1 MEDIMANLKLLQ
13 EAIEAFANGEQDVAD
28 KKMRKYFVEQA
39 QEINKELE
47 ESMEDEEEIEVKDEE
62 KLDEDFDVQPDAGL
76 NSEIEFALGE
86 EDESAEAEVEEFGS
100 EDDGEVEVGA
110 EEEVEGEEGG
120 VPSEDQWES
129 IQDAFRGLQD
139 MFDEIGGDVDVDL
152 DSEEEV
158 EGDVEEFG
166 ADGEEAEDEFSDVQF
181 GEEKVG
187 ESFKLKPVAGV
198 DKKEKAGANTKS
210 PVAGQAKSPVAGVEP
225 VKFAKATE
233 KQVDYDFEN
242 EDAMSHKDEDLGKNA
257 RGEMKDVKAPKVAAA
272 AKSRSVLP
280 KSQPKI

>member
-47 ESMEDEEEIEVKDEE
+47 ESMDEEECEVEVKDEE

-76 NSEIEFALGE
+76 NAEIEYTLGE
-86 EDESAEAEVEEFGS
+86 EDESAEEEVEFS
-100 EDDGEVEVGA
+100 ADADGEEVDAEAEVGA
-110 EEEVEGEEGG
+110 E

-129 IQDAFRGLQD
+129 IQDAFRGLQQ
-139 MFDEIGGDVDVDL
+139 MFDEIGGDEVDL
-152 DSEEEV
+152 GSEDDVEV
-158 EGDVEEFG
+158 GAEEEFG
-166 ADGEEAEDEFSDVQF
+166 ADGEESEDEFADVQF
-181 GEEKVG
+181 GDEKVG
-187 ESFKLKPVAGV
+187 ESFKLKQVAAV
-198 DKKEKAGANTKS
+198 DKKEKAGVNTKS
-210 PVAGQAKSPVAGVEP
+210 PVAPEAKSPVQGVAP
-225 VKFAKATE
+225 VKFAKASE

-242 EDAMSHKDEDLGKNA
+242 EDAMSHTDEDLGKNA
-257 RGEMKDVKAPKVAAA
+257 RGEMKDVAKPKNTAS
-272 AKSRSVLP
+272 KSRSPLP

>member
-47 ESMEDEEEIEVKDEE
+47 ESMDEEECEVEVKDEE

-76 NSEIEFALGE
+76 NAEIEYTLGE
-86 EDESAEAEVEEFGS
+86 EDESAEEEVEFS
-100 EDDGEVEVGA
+100 ADADGEEVEAEVGA
-110 EEEVEGEEGG
+110 E

-129 IQDAFRGLQD
+129 IQDAFRGLQQ
-139 MFDEIGGDVDVDL
+139 MFDEIGGDEVDL
-152 DSEEEV
+152 GSEDEV
-158 EGDVEEFG
+158 EVGAEEEFG
-166 ADGEEAEDEFSDVQF
+166 ADGEESEDEFADVQF
-181 GEEKVG
+181 GDEKVG
-187 ESFKLKPVAGV
+187 ESFKLKQVAAV
-198 DKKEKAGANTKS
+198 DKKEKAGVNTKS
-210 PVAGQAKSPVAGVEP
+210 PVAPEAKSPVQGVAP
-225 VKFAKATE
+225 VKFAKASE

-242 EDAMSHKDEDLGKNA
+242 EDAMSHTDEDLGKNA
-257 RGEMKDVKAPKVAAA
+257 RGEMKDVAKPKNTAS
-272 AKSRSVLP
+272 KSRSPLP

>member
-47 ESMEDEEEIEVKDEE
+47 ESMDEEECEVEVKDEE

-76 NSEIEFALGE
+76 NAEIEYTLGE
-86 EDESAEAEVEEFGS
+86 EDESAE
-100 EDDGEVEVGA
+100 
-110 EEEVEGEEGG
+110 EEVEFSADADGEEVDAEAE

-129 IQDAFRGLQD
+129 IQDAFRGLQQ
-139 MFDEIGGDVDVDL
+139 MFDEIGGDEVDL
-152 DSEEEV
+152 GSDDEEV
-158 EGDVEEFG
+158 EVGAEEEFG
-166 ADGEEAEDEFSDVQF
+166 ADGEESEDEFADVQF
-181 GEEKVG
+181 GDEKVG
-187 ESFKLKPVAGV
+187 ESFKLKQVAAV
-198 DKKEKAGANTKS
+198 DKKEKAGVNTKS
-210 PVAGQAKSPVAGVEP
+210 PVAPEAKSPVQGVAP
-225 VKFAKATE
+225 VKFAKASE

-242 EDAMSHKDEDLGKNA
+242 EDAMSHTDEDLGKNA
-257 RGEMKDVKAPKVAAA
+257 RGEMKDVAKPKNTAS
-272 AKSRSVLP
+272 KSRSPLP

>member
-1 MEDIMANLKLLQ
+1 MANLKLLQ

-110 EEEVEGEEGG
+110 EEEVEGDAG

-181 GEEKVG
+181 GDEKVG

-233 KQVDYDFEN
+233 TQVDDDFETADTLSAKK
-242 EDAMSHKDEDLGKNA
+242 EDMAKNA